1 LVATSSITLV
11 SIRFISAI
19 HSGDSFGPA
28 HTLKIIG
35 LVCNPFCP
43 IQGRFVNKHSIGCGR
58 QRFNGKT
65 VYMLYTQ
72 RDQAT
77 RTLRV
82 TPSQLYQLRK
92 RECALSADPQ
102 QELVIQQFDRLY
114 GELLASTGKT
124 SLWDKWGRKLLGQPW
139 SSSGTMHSPVRGI
152 YLWGGVGRGKT
163 MLMDIFYESLPGS
176 KQRLHFHHFMQNVH
190 AALKKLGGIENPL
203 NRVAMDI
210 ARNRVLCL
218 DEFIVTDIT
227 DAMLLSGLLQAL
239 FARGVCLVTTSNTAP
254 DNLYRDGLQRARFLP
269 AIELL
274 KQHTEVL
281 QLDNNIDYR
290 LQTFRR
296 DGTYHYPLDGNAIQH
311 MQNIFQNLASGG
323 RRQAGG
329 IEINGRRIPVV
340 GIADSAIWFE
350 FAALCDAPRSQNDYL
365 EIARL
370 HHTVLLSGVPQMD
383 DMANDA
389 ARRFLNLLD
398 VFYDHRVNLIV
409 SAAVDIPNLY
419 QGQRLAFEFERAQSR
434 LLEMQS
440 EQYLMHGHL
449 S

>member
-1 LVATSSITLV
+1 
-11 SIRFISAI
+11 
-19 HSGDSFGPA
+19 
-28 HTLKIIG
+28 
-35 LVCNPFCP
+35 
-43 IQGRFVNKHSIGCGR
+43 
-58 QRFNGKT
+58 
-65 VYMLYTQ
+65 MLYTQ
-72 RDQAT
+72 LDQAN

-82 TPSQLYQLRK
+82 IPSQLYQLRK
-92 RECALSADPQ
+92 HECALSADPQ
-102 QELVIQQFDRLY
+102 QELVTQQFDRLY
-114 GELLASTGKT
+114 GELLAGTGKN
-124 SLWDKWGRKLLGQPW
+124 SLWHKWGRKLSGHT
-139 SSSGTMHSPVRGI
+139 GTMHSPVRGI

-176 KQRLHFHHFMQNVH
+176 NKQRLHFHHFMQTVH

-203 NRVAMDI
+203 NRVAQDI

-239 FARGVCLVTTSNTAP
+239 FARGVCLVTTSNTSP

-274 KQHTEVL
+274 KQHTQVL
-281 QLDNNIDYR
+281 HLDNQQDYR

-296 DGTYHYPLDGNAIQH
+296 DGTYHYPLDNKAAQH

-323 RRQAGG
+323 RRQTGS
-329 IEINGRRIPVV
+329 IEINGRRIPVT
-340 GIADSAIWFE
+340 GIADSAVWFE

-419 QGQRLAFEFERAQSR
+419 KGRRLAFEFERAQSR

-440 EQYLMHGHL
+440 EQYLAQSHRG
-449 S
+449 